1 MRPRTVPGRA
11 TGGGRPGRSRRPAP
25 GETADRLVGAGRTG
39 DDGDGPDGAGGA
51 VRTTRRG
58 RRAAGVTRTSPR
70 GPAGRRSPW
79 GRRRRPAGAAPGPPA
94 AGGITRRIR
103 FMRDRTLLLMV
114 LPTLAL
120 LILFNYVPLLGNV
133 VAFQDYDVY
142 GAGITG
148 SPYVGLDNFQRLFQD
163 HRFWEVLVN
172 TLVIFTTQLV
182 LFFPL
187 PIVMALLIHSLMS
200 SRVRAWVQA
209 IVYLPHFFSWV
220 LVITVF
226 QQMLG
231 GAGLIAQWLRQHGYE
246 GFDLMTD
253 PGFFKFLVTAQLV
266 WKDAG
271 WGVIVFLAALASVN
285 RELYESA
292 AVDGAGRWRRMWH
305 VTLPAL
311 RPVIALLLVL
321 RVGSAL
327 NLDFEQI
334 LLQRDQV
341 GAGAS
346 EVLDTYIWW
355 TGIRTGDFGYAA
367 AAGIFKGLFCVLMVI
382 AANKVAHLL
391 GEQGVYSR
399 K

>member
-1 MRPRTVPGRA
+1 TQPIAGVVFVLDGVLM
-11 TGGGRPGRSRRPAP
+11 
-25 GETADRLVGAGRTG
+25 GAG
-39 DDGDGPDGAGGA
+39 DGAYLA
-51 VRTTRRG
+51 W
-58 RRAAGVTRTSPR
+58 A
-70 GPAGRRSPW
+70 
-79 GRRRRPAGAAPGPPA
+79 
-94 AGGITRRIR
+94 
-103 FMRDRTLLLMV
+103 MLRTLLLMV
-114 LPTLAL
+114 LPVLAL
-120 LILFNYVPLLGNV
+120 LTLFNYVPLLGNV

-142 GAGITG
+142 GAGISG
-148 SPYVGLDNFQRLFQD
+148 SPFVGFDNFDRIFSD
-163 HRFWEVLVN
+163 HRFWEVLAN
-172 TLVIFTTQLV
+172 TLIIFFTQLV
-182 LFFPL
+182 LFFPI
-187 PIVMALLIHSLMS
+187 PIAIALLINSVMS

-209 IVYLPHFFSWV
+209 VVYLPHFFSWV

-231 GAGLIAQWLRQHGYE
+231 GAGLIAQWLRQRGYD

-253 PGFFKFLVTAQLV
+253 PGFFKFLLSAQLV

-271 WGVIVFLAALASVN
+271 WGVIVFLAALAAVN

-355 TGIRTGDFGYAA
+355 TGINTGDFGYAA

-382 AANKVAHLL
+382 AANKVAHML

-399 K
+399 T